1 MSALQPCATMLLP
14 TFQLLSIDA
23 STRRSRVATGGER
36 HDSGRMS
43 IKLIILSRLLHTRDE
58 PRLQTASMTGI
69 GIAVSNALK
78 RVVLAAVP
86 SLTLQSV
93 DILFNTVGATISRQ
107 TQYNALLS
115 LPDRLPWP
123 QARKLYSSLLD
134 AATSTRALPIGA
146 TIEALLSG
154 DSTHDEA
161 QVAPS
166 IDAFERVMAEQL
178 EHHAED
184 DSSSS
189 HSTQTTVPAPPPTS
203 PPIDPLKSF
212 VDNVRRR
219 VEGHLH
225 RYLTESEV
233 SSLTDGIL
241 EATSLLDDA
250 SAADR
255 RTLASSAMWAA
266 MSHPA
271 VAQAWAATLESI
283 RSTSGN
289 LDALIESIITTCSN
303 VASNS
308 LAALVSTFDADDLPS
323 PAAISSGASRGR
335 PTTPSRGARVY

>member
-1 MSALQPCATMLLP
+1 MLLP
-14 TFQLLSIDA
+14 SFQLLTID
-23 STRRSRVATGGER
+23 TIRRSRVATGGER

-58 PRLQTASMTGI
+58 PRLQTASMTGV

-78 RVVLAAVP
+78 RVVLAAAP
-86 SLTLQSV
+86 SLTRQSV
-93 DILFNTVGATISRQ
+93 DILFNTVGATLSRQ
-107 TQYNALLS
+107 AQYNALLS

-134 AATSTRALPIGA
+134 AATAVRALPIGA

-154 DSTHDEA
+154 DSAHNEA

-166 IDAFERVMAEQL
+166 IDAFERAITEQL
-178 EHHAED
+178 ELHAED
-184 DSSSS
+184 GSSSS
-189 HSTQTTVPAPPPTS
+189 HSTQTALPPPPPTA
-203 PPIDPLKSF
+203 PPIDPHASF

-233 SSLTDGIL
+233 SSLIDGIL

-250 SAADR
+250 SAVDR
-255 RTLASSAMWAA
+255 RILASSDMWVA

-271 VAQAWAATLESI
+271 MAQAWAATLESI

-323 PAAISSGASRGR
+323 PAISSGDSR
-335 PTTPSRGARVY
+335 PPHTPQGGA